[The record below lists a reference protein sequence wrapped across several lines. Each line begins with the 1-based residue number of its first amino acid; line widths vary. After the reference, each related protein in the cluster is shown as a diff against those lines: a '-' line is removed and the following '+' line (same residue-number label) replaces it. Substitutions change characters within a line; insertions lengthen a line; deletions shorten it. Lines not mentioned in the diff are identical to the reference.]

1 VLASVMIDYTAL
13 AALIEA
19 HRVHPPFSDLSSTVV
34 PGEGHNPK
42 AFILGGIVSA
52 QSVIAQRPFAD
63 ESGLIVR
70 NLMTFA
76 GLYMF
81 NSATPAE
88 PLRKNANCWLTHTL
102 KRRAPMGAEP
112 TIEQIKAA
120 RSFIHHEWL
129 AVGSPPIII
138 TIGDV
143 ALYTI
148 LNRLRSSLQWAGR
161 TRKAP
166 GIFAPAYLC
175 IMANPKHAIANHAMK
190 VTIEDDWKR
199 LGEWIHNG

>member
-1 VLASVMIDYTAL
+1 MIDYKAL
-13 AALIEA
+13 NELNAAQLEA
-19 HRVHPPFSDLSSTVV
+19 PAFDNLSAQIV
-34 PGEGHNPK
+34 PGEGNNPK
-42 AFILGGIVSA
+42 ALILGGVVSA
-52 QSVIAQRPFAD
+52 QSIIAQRPFAD
-63 ESGLIVR
+63 ENGLIVR
-70 NLMTFA
+70 NLMTLA
-76 GLYMF
+76 GLYML

-88 PLRKNANCWLTHTL
+88 PLRKHANCWLTHTL

-112 TIEQIKAA
+112 TLEQVKAA

-129 AVGSPPIII
+129 AVGSPPVII

-143 ALYTI
+143 ALYTV

-161 TRKAP
+161 MHKAP
-166 GIFAPAYLC
+166 GRFAPAYLC